1 MNKEMIINYAKR
13 FIKYLIVLIIIKIS
27 FQLIQYKGIGM
38 LVELEKV
45 TFLNILLA
53 IAGVVGVIG
62 SILYSA
68 REVTIWQEEI
78 KKQKQ
83 K

>member
-13 FIKYLIVLIIIKIS
+13 FIKYLIVLIVIRVSGELLK
-27 FQLIQYKGIGM
+27 YKGIGM

-45 TFLNILLA
+45 TFLNILLTL
-53 IAGVVGVIG
+53 AGVVGIIG

-78 KKQKQ
+78 KNKKQK
-83 K
+83 